1 MKVPRNARICAS
13 RVVEYV
19 PQYDEELTP
28 RHFVPSEHLAPV
40 STAVPAPPVET
51 DAPADDEEDP
61 NDPGY
66 APSFG
71 GSDLPSP
78 SELDEILDP
87 KPVEDAAGPPS
98 ASEPK
103 HPMDDKLLVELGDG
117 EPPKDEVLKQQ
128 ATSLNICAPIFPKIP
143 TVLCAT

>member
-66 APSFG
+66 ALA
-71 GSDLPSP
+71 LP
-78 SELDEILDP
+78 
-87 KPVEDAAGPPS
+87 VVTF
-98 ASEPK
+98 
-103 HPMDDKLLVELGDG
+103 LVL
-117 EPPKDEVLKQQ
+117 Q
-128 ATSLNICAPIFPKIP
+128 N
-143 TVLCAT
+143 